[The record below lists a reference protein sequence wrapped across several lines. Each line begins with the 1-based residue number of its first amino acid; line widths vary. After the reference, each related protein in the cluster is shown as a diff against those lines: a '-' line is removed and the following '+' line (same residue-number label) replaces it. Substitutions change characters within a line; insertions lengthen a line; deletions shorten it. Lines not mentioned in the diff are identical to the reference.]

1 MHFFSIVLLLIATFK
16 QSDELKILVYS
27 PSFSGSHTN
36 FMARLADVLTEAGHN
51 VTFLVPVGDEARKTQ
66 LGVKLTND
74 VVVVEKDAH
83 MINANLMEID
93 HGMKNTWLLNSES
106 PDELLSFTKVFKNM
120 FVELCANLLRNRQ
133 ILEEMKSREFDVGI
147 VEPIAI
153 CGPAYMHEIG
163 IRKTIFASSMVFYD
177 PIVIASGEP
186 LEPSQIPSVMGMGS
200 DIMTIAERYKNWR
213 MMTKGVEFFHDQFNG
228 EMRYYR
234 EYLGEDM
241 PHWNDLFATASIM
254 FTNANPQLDFPRPM
268 LSKTIPIGGITV
280 HLKKIRESKLDDEW
294 DEVLSRRSK
303 TVLVSF
309 GSLSASSDIPISW
322 KKNMVKVFAS
332 MKHVT
337 FIWKYET
344 DDLEFAKEADNIYFS
359 KWVPQPALLAD
370 HRLSAFVTHGGL
382 GSTNELAYCGKPAI
396 LVPVFVDQY
405 RNAKMLER
413 HGGSIL
419 LKKEDLEDSSI
430 LKDAL
435 IKILYDE
442 SYTKHAHHLAEQLEH
457 QPLKPKELVVKYTEF
472 VGKYGPLDKLDPQSR
487 KLNFIQKHMLDVY
500 FLIGLIYT
508 TIFGISIFVLR
519 RLIRVVWKNKA

>member
-1 MHFFSIVLLLIATFK
+1 MMLLRSPQFLVFILFA
-16 QSDELKILVYS
+16 SVDSLKILIYS

-51 VTFLVPVGDEARKTQ
+51 VTFLVPVGDDARKTQ

-74 VVVVEKDAH
+74 VVVVERDE
-83 MINANLMEID
+83 LMRHSNVSEMD
-93 HGMKNTWLLNSES
+93 SGMKNMWLKEQNHNDVTEMLMFLRNI
-106 PDELLSFTKVFKNM
+106 FTAV
-120 FVELCANLLRNRQ
+120 CANLLRNTQ
-133 ILEEMKSREFDVGI
+133 VFDELKSRQFDVGI
-147 VEPIAI
+147 LEPLAA
-153 CGPAYMHEIG
+153 CGLLYMNQLG
-163 IRKTIFASSMVFYD
+163 IEKTILASSTVMFDNIPVNC
-177 PIVIASGEP
+177 GED
-186 LEPSQIPSVMGMGS
+186 LEPSHQPALMGLSS
-200 DIMTIAERYKNWR
+200 DDMNIFERYENWR
-213 MMTKGVEFFHDQFNG
+213 IMKTTIDTTDGTFDE
-228 EMRYYR
+228 ELEIYR
-234 EYLGEDM
+234 QHFGNDV
-241 PHWNDLFATASIM
+241 PHWRDLFPSASIM
-254 FTNANPQLDFPRPM
+254 FTNANPLLDFPRPM

-280 HLKKIRESKLDDEW
+280 HLKKIREAKLDDEW
-294 DEVLSRRSK
+294 DEVLSEWDEVLRGRAK
-303 TVLVSF
+303 TILVSF
-309 GSLSASSDIPISW
+309 GSMTASSDIPISW
-322 KKNMVKVFAS
+322 RKNMVKVFAS

-344 DDLEFAKEADNIYFS
+344 DELEFAKEADNIYFS

-370 HRLSAFVTHGGL
+370 HRLTAFLTHGGL

-396 LVPVFVDQY
+396 LVPVFADQY

-419 LKKEDLEDSSI
+419 LKKEDLDDSSI

-487 KLNFIQKHMLDVY
+487 KLNFIQKHMLDEFFFEEIHRAYVE
-500 FLIGLIYT
+500 
-508 TIFGISIFVLR
+508 
-519 RLIRVVWKNKA
+519 